1 MKCGFVSF
9 VGAPNA
15 GKSTLL
21 NQIMKMNLSIVTHK
35 VQTTRT
41 KIRGIHTQGDTQLI
55 FVDTPGIF
63 KSRNRLDNSMVNAAF
78 SEIGETDVLCVV
90 VDAVKG
96 LCKNTKIII
105 DKIQNE
111 NKKADLVLNKIDLV
125 KKEKLALLTNE
136 LYSYG
141 IFEDV
146 YMVSAL
152 KNKGVDFILEKM
164 MNKIPEG
171 QFLYNEDSVTDISNS
186 LLAAEITREKVFLNI
201 HQEIPY
207 NITVETE
214 NWERFKDGSL
224 KIFQVIYVDKE
235 IQKSIILGHMGE
247 RIRRISTASRIDM
260 AEIFGEKIHLSIFVK
275 VKSGW
280 KNDAERYEFLN
291 LDFKDK

>member
-63 KSRNRLDNSMVNAAF
+63 KSSNRLDNSMVNAAF
-78 SEIGETDVLCVV
+78 SEIGQTDVLCVV

-96 LCKNTKIII
+96 ICKNTKIII
-105 DKIQNE
+105 EKIQNQ
-111 NKKADLVLNKIDLV
+111 NKKADLILNKIDLV
-125 KKEKLALLTNE
+125 KKERLADLTNE
-136 LYSYG
+136 LYAYG
-141 IFEDV
+141 IFDDV

-164 MNKIPEG
+164 INKVPEG
-171 QFLYNEDSVTDISNS
+171 QFLYNEESVTDVSNS

-224 KIFQVIYVDKE
+224 KIFQIIYVDKE
-235 IQKSIILGHMGE
+235 IQKSIILGHIGE
-247 RIRRISTASRIDM
+247 RIKRISTAARIDM
-260 AEIFGEKIHLSIFVK
+260 AEIFNEKVHLSIFVK
-275 VKSGW
+275 VKNGW

>member
-63 KSRNRLDNSMVNAAF
+63 KSSNRLDNSMVNAAF
-78 SEIGETDVLCVV
+78 SEIGQTDVLCVV

-96 LCKNTKIII
+96 ICKNTKIII
-105 DKIQNE
+105 EKIQNQ
-111 NKKADLVLNKIDLV
+111 NKKADLILNKIDLV
-125 KKEKLALLTNE
+125 KKERLADLTNE
-136 LYSYG
+136 LYAYG
-141 IFEDV
+141 IFDDV

-152 KNKGVDFILEKM
+152 KNKGIDFILEKM
-164 MNKIPEG
+164 INKVPEG
-171 QFLYNEDSVTDISNS
+171 QFLYNEESVTDVSNS

-224 KIFQVIYVDKE
+224 KIFQIIYVDKE
-235 IQKSIILGHMGE
+235 IQKSIILGHIGE
-247 RIRRISTASRIDM
+247 RIKRISTAARIDM
-260 AEIFGEKIHLSIFVK
+260 AEIFNEKVHLSIFVK
-275 VKSGW
+275 VKNGW